1 MKNLNIQRTS
11 RPRHYVTAAIQ
22 LLALSSLTLVWL
34 SDRAMA
40 GETLSRSAMDRRL
53 ELIGPSVTEANF
65 TCWSASPI
73 FGEDG
78 HVHPSVVRWPEGN
91 VEPAWRKPSE
101 IAHYPADKPAVL
113 YTASGNNVHGGPRT
127 GGYGLRIDLASG
139 DGPLPG
145 RKRVAC
151 LGDSITFGAG
161 AEPREKFSYPAQ
173 LGAMLGNDYE
183 VREFGVGSSTLLMAG
198 DKPYRK
204 QPHFQAALDFDPDIV
219 VVMLGVND
227 TCAAPRGNWE
237 KSAAFVNDAREM
249 LQALQR
255 PGRRVIV
262 ALPTPMLPML
272 PGLKPARQADLEAR
286 CPRLEQVRDWWREA
300 ARTEHAE
307 VVDLSKSLEP
317 DSRFVTDGVHP
328 TAAGY
333 TKIAQSVKEQITKD
347 ASSRREPSAR
357 TSASL
362 NALQ

>member
-1 MKNLNIQRTS
+1 
-11 RPRHYVTAAIQ
+11 
-22 LLALSSLTLVWL
+22 
-34 SDRAMA
+34 MA
-40 GETLSRSAMDRRL
+40 GEEHLRSDMDRGL
-53 ELIGPSVTEANF
+53 ELIGPAVTEANYP
-65 TCWSASPI
+65 CWGASPI
-73 FGEDG
+73 LGEDG
-78 HVHPSVVRWPEGN
+78 TAHLFVARWPEGS
-91 VEPAWRKPSE
+91 VGPGWRKSSG
-101 IAHYPADKPAVL
+101 IAHYVADKPDVRYA
-113 YTASGNNVHGGPRT
+113 ASGNHVSGGPRAAV
-127 GGYGLRIDLASG
+127 YGLRINLASG

-183 VREFGVGSSTLLMAG
+183 VRNFGVGSSTVLMAG

-204 QPHFQAALDFDPDIV
+204 QPQFQAALDFDPDIV